1 MKHPQT
7 VLLSFFAC
15 LLATPLLAQTTIGGG
30 TCSSATV
37 SGSYGASITGRQLT
51 SAGKFTNVLQA
62 NGVATFDGQSKVT
75 FAMTQST
82 LQTIAT
88 PLNWSGTYSV
98 QANCAAQMTIT
109 TGGSATFNL
118 AIYNGG
124 TDILFTG
131 SDATYSYSGSADT
144 QPATGCSTAAL
155 AGSYIYSAAGYN
167 LSSGAVVGSV
177 ALSGLFQFDGQGNV
191 TVSATINGTKT
202 SAGNTGTYSLSSNC
216 LGTATLTLNGSPL
229 TVAFNVYNVASSSPS
244 DIYMD
249 LGQSG
254 NFIVSGT
261 AHTVTNQ
268 TCSASTFN
276 GVYSLTLSGRAV
288 SPSGTY
294 TGTFHGVGSI
304 TFDGVSKVT
313 LSGTANTNLA
323 AGKAFTY
330 SGTYTLASNCS
341 GTVTLTQGSSA
352 TFALQAWS
360 NGQQHNLTGSDSTYN
375 YSGSGGSNAPPA
387 CGTPTL
393 SGGYV
398 YDSTGP
404 MLSGTALTSVADES
418 GTLQFDGQ
426 GNVTAIY
433 TISSSQTTPS
443 QLTSSGTYT
452 LGANCQG
459 SATLKDSNGATN
471 TLTLVVTG
479 IYGQNALLLEANPQ
493 FIRTGAAHSSFDNP
507 SESIANVA
515 SYAYSATPAGSVF
528 TLFGVNLATTAS
540 QATVV
545 PLPTKLLTTS
555 VLVNGTAVPL
565 FYVSSG
571 QIDAQMPWE
580 IPGNTLATVIV
591 KNTGANGST
600 SNAAA
605 VWVPA
610 TGTPG
615 IAFYSNNRATVVN
628 ADGNEN
634 SPTDTASVG
643 DEVVMYFTGGGP
655 VNASGKLTTGSPAPL
670 SLSPVTDPSAS
681 VTVGGVTAIPKYIG
695 LTPGSIGLY
704 QTNFI
709 VPQLAKGAYPVVL
722 TISGTASNTLGG
734 VYPNA
739 VMNVGN

>member
-1 MKHPQT
+1 M
-7 VLLSFFAC
+7 
-15 LLATPLLAQTTIGGG
+15 
-30 TCSSATV
+30 
-37 SGSYGASITGRQLT
+37 
-51 SAGKFTNVLQA
+51 LQA
-62 NGVATFDGQSKVT
+62 NGSATFDGQSKVT
-75 FAMTQST
+75 FALTQST

-98 QANCAAQMTIT
+98 QANCAATMTIT
-109 TGGSATFNL
+109 SGGGATFNL
-118 AIYNGG
+118 AIYNSG

-131 SDATYSYSGSADT
+131 SDATYSYSGSADN

-155 AGSYIYSAAGYN
+155 AGAYVYSANGYS
-167 LSSGAVVGSV
+167 LSSGAVVGSIV
-177 ALSGLFQFDGQGNV
+177 LGGVLQFDGQGNV
-191 TVSATINGTKT
+191 TATPTLDGTT
-202 SAGNTGTYSLSSNC
+202 SPGASGGTYSLSSNC
-216 LGTATLTLNGSPL
+216 LGTATLTLKGSPL
-229 TVAFNVYNVASSSPS
+229 SVAFSVYNAAGGSPS

-254 NFIVSGT
+254 NFIVSGQ
-261 AHTVTNQ
+261 AHTVANQ
-268 TCSASTFN
+268 TCNASTLS
-276 GVYSLTLSGRAV
+276 GVYSLTLGGRAI
-288 SPSGTY
+288 SASGTD
-294 TGTFHGVGSI
+294 TGAYEGLGSI

-313 LSGTANTNLA
+313 LSGTVNTNLA

-330 SGTYTLASNCS
+330 TGTYTLASNCS

-352 TFALQAWS
+352 TFTLLGWS
-360 NGQQHNLTGSDSTYN
+360 SGQQYNLTGSDATYN
-375 YSGSGGSNAPPA
+375 YAGNGTANAPPG

-404 MLSGTALTSVADES
+404 ALSGTALTSVADES
-418 GTLQFDGQ
+418 GSFQFDGQ
-426 GNVTAIY
+426 GNVTATY
-433 TISSSQTTPS
+433 TITSSSQTPA

-459 SATLKDSNGATN
+459 SATLKDSNGVTN
-471 TLTLVVTG
+471 AFNLVVTG
-479 IYGQNALLLEANPQ
+479 IYGQNAQLLEANPQ
-493 FIRTGAAHSSFDNP
+493 FIRSGAAHSSFDNP

-540 QATVV
+540 QATIV
-545 PLPTKLLTTS
+545 PLPTKLLTTT
-555 VLVNGTAVPL
+555 LTVNGEAVPL
-565 FYVSSG
+565 FYVSSA
-571 QIDAQMPWE
+571 QIDAQMPWD

-628 ADGNEN
+628 ADSNVN
-634 SPTDTASVG
+634 SPTDTAGVG

-655 VNASGKLTTGSPAPL
+655 VNASGKLTTGAPAP
-670 SLSPVTDPSAS
+670 SGLSPVTDPNAS
-681 VTVGGVTAIPKYIG
+681 ITVGGVMAIPKYIG
-695 LTPGSIGLY
+695 LTPASIGLY
-704 QTNFI
+704 QANFI